1 MSTQNKRSEKAQI
14 IWNSTDS
21 NSINPAM
28 VGSLLYD
35 INIEKLERD
44 NSNAVYQTYDASYT
58 KVAAINPT
66 TKKMILID
74 IPKGNWDL
82 MHYYTRTEV
91 DTALATKQDKLNSF
105 DESILIEN
113 NGNIEGNVSLF
124 QEYFEQQECE
134 LNFTPIQI
142 IGVYLNGVKQKP
154 SLYTITLPKTIS
166 VTNFSSG
173 DYIEIQYTH
182 LKS

>member
-21 NSINPAM
+21 NSITPTM
-28 VGSLLYD
+28 VGSLFYD
-35 INIEKLERD
+35 INAEKLERD

-58 KVAAINPT
+58 KLAAINPT

-82 MHYYTRTEV
+82 FHYYTRTEV
-91 DTALATKQDKLNSF
+91 DSILTLKQDKLSSF

-113 NGNIEGNVSLF
+113 EGNIEGNVSLF
-124 QEYFEQQECE
+124 EEYFEQKVCT

-154 SLYTITLPKTIS
+154 SLYTITLPKTIT
-166 VTNFSSG
+166 VTNFTSG
-173 DYIEIQYTH
+173 DYIEIQYTK
-182 LKS
+182 LKI